1 MSHIAVRGL
10 TKRYANGR
18 GVHDLSFDVAPG
30 RIAGLIGPN
39 GSGKST
45 TIHAMV
51 GLVRSSGRVTYD
63 GRDHAEAT
71 RAGDRV
77 GVQLDAAGA
86 HPRRTG
92 RAHLRALATGLRV
105 PQRRADELLEEVGLA
120 AAAGRA
126 VGTYSMGMR
135 QRLGLAGALLPS
147 PSTLVLDEPTN
158 GLDPHGVQWLA
169 ERLTAE
175 ADAGV
180 AVLVSSHALADLQ
193 HLVDDLVL
201 VGDGQL
207 RFAGP
212 IREVVRV
219 FGHERVVVRVA
230 DGADRLRSA
239 LAELGRPVEVRH
251 DGSLC
256 VSDVPAAD
264 VGLLAH
270 RLHVPLLELTPDR
283 GSLHSAY
290 LAAFEESA

>member
-1 MSHIAVRGL
+1 MSHVAVRGL
-10 TKRYANGR
+10 TKRYAGGR
-18 GVHDLSFDVAPG
+18 GVHDLSFDVSPG

-39 GSGKST
+39 GSGKTT

-51 GLVRSSGRVTYD
+51 GLVRSSGQVTYD
-63 GRDHAEAT
+63 GRDHAAAA
-71 RAGDRV
+71 RRGDRV

-92 RAHLRALATGLRV
+92 RAHLRAMAAGLSV
-105 PQRRADELLEEVGLA
+105 PSRRADELLEEVGLT
-120 AAAGRA
+120 AAAGRR

-135 QRLGLAGALLPS
+135 QRLGLAGALLAA
-147 PSTLVLDEPTN
+147 PSTLILDEPTN

-169 ERLTAE
+169 ERLAAE
-175 ADAGV
+175 ATAGV
-180 AVLVSSHALADLQ
+180 SILVSSHALADLQ
-193 HLVDDLVL
+193 HIVDDLVL
-201 VGDGQL
+201 VGDGVL

-230 DGADRLRSA
+230 DGGDRLRDA
-239 LAELGRPVEVRH
+239 LVGLGHAVDLRH
-251 DGSLC
+251 DGSLH
-256 VSDVPAAD
+256 VSDLPAAE

-270 RLHVPLLELTPDR
+270 RLRVPLLELAPDR

-290 LAAFEESA
+290 LAAFEESG